1 MFRLLFALSFRE
13 QVKLVALAGLLVA
26 ERIVRSSLYFF
37 YDALL
42 LVIGK
47 DVLDYLYSKVN
58 WISTTFSP
66 DLDSSKSEQLSPK
79 SSSLYSLRAALYANT
94 HGLLEDM
101 GLECQDYYVDTLDG
115 FTLRL
120 HRIVGNPDGP
130 PILLQHG
137 LMMSSECFV
146 FEKECSLARVL
157 HLNGFDVWLGNNRG
171 NKYSWKHERL
181 SRSRI
186 GYWNFTVDDIAR
198 YDVPAMINCVLYFSC
213 YSKVSYIGFSNGCAQ
228 IFAAFQDNP
237 NLTNKVAQIVGLAP
251 AVKVRGLITGEDGS
265 ATNGMIYPFFFS
277 PESKLF
283 IRCFGNKAWL
293 PSVDQWKRILTPERW
308 VFLLDKAI
316 LYMFN
321 WNMTDT
327 CSWARRCK
335 FYYHLYST
343 TSTRH
348 VHHWMQLIGQQQFVG
363 YLPSSGSFMGDVETM
378 DYDFRIIESV
388 PLTCFVGVNDNL
400 CDREWMK
407 RTFKKISLIEIE
419 GYEHLDFLC
428 HDGVEDNVYPQVVD
442 LLLDMIDS
450 GEAGRDYETAA
461 ARRSSTGDEF
471 ISSGALSR
479 SMLGVVHGENA
490 VDYRRIFSNDLEFDR
505 DEGSCVAYG

>member
-146 FEKECSLARVL
+146 FEKE
-157 HLNGFDVWLGNNRG
+157 
-171 NKYSWKHERL
+171 
-181 SRSRI
+181 
-186 GYWNFTVDDIAR
+186 
-198 YDVPAMINCVLYFSC
+198 
-213 YSKVSYIGFSNGCAQ
+213 
-228 IFAAFQDNP
+228 
-237 NLTNKVAQIVGLAP
+237 
-251 AVKVRGLITGEDGS
+251 
-265 ATNGMIYPFFFS
+265 
-277 PESKLF
+277 
-283 IRCFGNKAWL
+283 KAL
-293 PSVDQWKRILTPERW
+293 
-308 VFLLDKAI
+308 
-316 LYMFN
+316 
-321 WNMTDT
+321 
-327 CSWARRCK
+327 
-335 FYYHLYST
+335 
-343 TSTRH
+343 
-348 VHHWMQLIGQQQFVG
+348 
-363 YLPSSGSFMGDVETM
+363 
-378 DYDFRIIESV
+378 
-388 PLTCFVGVNDNL
+388 
-400 CDREWMK
+400 
-407 RTFKKISLIEIE
+407 
-419 GYEHLDFLC
+419 
-428 HDGVEDNVYPQVVD
+428 
-442 LLLDMIDS
+442 
-450 GEAGRDYETAA
+450 
-461 ARRSSTGDEF
+461 
-471 ISSGALSR
+471 
-479 SMLGVVHGENA
+479 
-490 VDYRRIFSNDLEFDR
+490 
-505 DEGSCVAYG
+505 